1 MELLW
6 DQEIKKKMTKF
17 IGFKQNSE
25 LATIKKDREG
35 VKERVESVM
44 KKEDKRENNTIHFLQ
59 HFFQKHPN
67 LISLFKTETY
77 LLYFSLYPPPFS
89 MRPSPFFYVS
99 EPSTKLFH
107 RLKLTTPSSSQI
119 KQREKLAIKTSL
131 FDFSLLNLYFSHFD
145 EYYTTI

>member
-44 KKEDKRENNTIHFLQ
+44 KKEDKRENNTIYFL
-59 HFFQKHPN
+59 
-67 LISLFKTETY
+67 
-77 LLYFSLYPPPFS
+77 
-89 MRPSPFFYVS
+89 
-99 EPSTKLFH
+99 
-107 RLKLTTPSSSQI
+107 
-119 KQREKLAIKTSL
+119 
-131 FDFSLLNLYFSHFD
+131 
-145 EYYTTI
+145 